1 MRCIALSKRQQ
12 EEFNMKDATLRRDSL
27 RRMTLLAL
35 FAAIIV
41 VMANVPFLGYI
52 PLGFMNATTV
62 HIPVI
67 IGACLLGPKAGGAL
81 GAVFGLTSLINNT
94 IRPNITSFVFTP
106 FYSLDPRF
114 SGSFKSLLICF
125 VPRILIGV
133 LSALLFRAL
142 SKTKLKSGISLAV
155 TGFVGSMVNTVFVM
169 SGIYFLY
176 GESYAAAKD
185 MGFSALLGVI
195 MGVIGM
201 QGVPEAIVA
210 AILTAAITVPVM
222 KYLKR

>member
-1 MRCIALSKRQQ
+1 MTNQLIESRTKRRV
-12 EEFNMKDATLRRDSL
+12 M
-27 RRMTLLAL
+27 LAL
-35 FAAIIV
+35 FSALIV
-41 VMANVPFLGYI
+41 VLAFTVGYI
-52 PLGFMNATTV
+52 PLGFMNATII

-67 IGACLLGPKAGGAL
+67 IGAVLLGPVDGGIL
-81 GAVFGLTSLINNT
+81 GFVFGLTSLINNT

-142 SKTKLKSGISLAV
+142 SKAKLKRGISLAV

-169 SGIYFLY
+169 GGIYFLY
-176 GESYAAAKD
+176 GESYAAAKE
-185 MGFSALLGVI
+185 MGFSALFGVI
-195 MGVIGM
+195 MGVVGM
-201 QGVPEAIVA
+201 NGVPEAIVA
-210 AILTAAITVPVM
+210 AILTAAITIPIM
-222 KYLKR
+222 KYIKR

>member
-1 MRCIALSKRQQ
+1 
-12 EEFNMKDATLRRDSL
+12 
-27 RRMTLLAL
+27 
-35 FAAIIV
+35 
-41 VMANVPFLGYI
+41 
-52 PLGFMNATTV
+52 
-62 HIPVI
+62 
-67 IGACLLGPKAGGAL
+67 
-81 GAVFGLTSLINNT
+81 
-94 IRPNITSFVFTP
+94 
-106 FYSLDPRF
+106 
-114 SGSFKSLLICF
+114 
-125 VPRILIGV
+125 
-133 LSALLFRAL
+133 
-142 SKTKLKSGISLAV
+142 
-155 TGFVGSMVNTVFVM
+155 MVNTVFVM

>member
-1 MRCIALSKRQQ
+1 MTNRLIESRTKR
-12 EEFNMKDATLRRDSL
+12 LVI
-27 RRMTLLAL
+27 LAL
-35 FAAIIV
+35 FSALIA
-41 VMANVPFLGYI
+41 VMAFTVGYI
-52 PLGFMNATTV
+52 PLGFMNATII

-67 IGACLLGPKAGGAL
+67 IGAILLGPVDGGIL
-81 GAVFGLTSLINNT
+81 GFVFGLTSFIINT

-114 SGSFKSLLICF
+114 SGSFKSILICF

-133 LSALLFRAL
+133 GAAFLFNAL
-142 SKTKLKSGISLAV
+142 SKTKLKNGISLAV
-155 TGFVGSMVNTVFVM
+155 TGFVGSMINTVFVM
-169 SGIYFLY
+169 GGIYFLY
-176 GESYAAAKD
+176 GESYAAAKE
-185 MGFSALLGVI
+185 MGFSALFGVI
-195 MGVIGM
+195 MGIVGM